1 MHSLFKDPRPEAA
14 LILSDGTVLLGR
26 SFGASV
32 SNVAEVVFNT
42 AMTGYQEVLTDPSYT
57 GQIVT
62 LTGAHVGNVG
72 VNAQDREGG
81 AAVHAA
87 GLVVRDVPAVHSNFR
102 SEKSLPDYL
111 VEQGVPAIAGVDTR
125 RLTRILRTKGAQAG
139 VIVVARNG
147 ALTEDE
153 IDAGRKAVAA
163 WKGMAGQD
171 LAKVV
176 TCKAPYEW
184 TEGAFSMKAAD
195 GRPGFVTPAE
205 LPVHVVA
212 YDFGVKTNILRMLVE
227 RGMRVTVVPAQT
239 PVEDVLAMNPDGVFL
254 SNGPGDPAPCTYAIE
269 AAREIIARKIPLFGI
284 CLGHQIMG
292 LAIGAKTLKMKFG
305 HHGANHP
312 VVDLRSRHVYIT
324 SQNHGFAVDA
334 KTLPANAVPTHESL
348 FDGSLQGFE
357 LTDAP
362 AFCFQGHPEA
372 SPGPH
377 DIAPLFDHFRELIE
391 RHRAALPSPELRTD
405 SKRTNMEKANVLA
418 ALNDARDALD
428 ALISNEKTIEAVVAA
443 AGLMADAVEGDG
455 KVMSCGNGGSLCD
468 AMHFA
473 EEMTGRYRSNR
484 RPYAALAISDASHMA
499 CVGNDYG
506 YEEVFSRYVE
516 AHGRKGDVLLAITTS
531 GTSRNIVKA
540 AEVARRKGVKVV
552 ALTGRDETPITE
564 LADVSIVTPAG
575 RWADRVQ
582 ELHIK
587 CIHILIELIE
597 RRLDKQN
604 YE

>member
-1 MHSLFKDPRPEAA
+1 
-14 LILSDGTVLLGR
+14 
-26 SFGASV
+26 
-32 SNVAEVVFNT
+32 
-42 AMTGYQEVLTDPSYT
+42 
-57 GQIVT
+57 
-62 LTGAHVGNVG
+62 
-72 VNAQDREGG
+72 
-81 AAVHAA
+81 
-87 GLVVRDVPAVHSNFR
+87 
-102 SEKSLPDYL
+102 
-111 VEQGVPAIAGVDTR
+111 
-125 RLTRILRTKGAQAG
+125 
-139 VIVVARNG
+139 
-147 ALTEDE
+147 
-153 IDAGRKAVAA
+153 
-163 WKGMAGQD
+163 
-171 LAKVV
+171 
-176 TCKAPYEW
+176 
-184 TEGAFSMKAAD
+184 
-195 GRPGFVTPAE
+195 
-205 LPVHVVA
+205 
-212 YDFGVKTNILRMLVE
+212 
-227 RGMRVTVVPAQT
+227 
-239 PVEDVLAMNPDGVFL
+239 
-254 SNGPGDPAPCTYAIE
+254 
-269 AAREIIARKIPLFGI
+269 
-284 CLGHQIMG
+284 
-292 LAIGAKTLKMKFG
+292 
-305 HHGANHP
+305 
-312 VVDLRSRHVYIT
+312 
-324 SQNHGFAVDA
+324 
-334 KTLPANAVPTHESL
+334 
-348 FDGSLQGFE
+348 
-357 LTDAP
+357 
-362 AFCFQGHPEA
+362 
-372 SPGPH
+372 
-377 DIAPLFDHFRELIE
+377 
-391 RHRAALPSPELRTD
+391 
-405 SKRTNMEKANVLA
+405 MEKANVLA

-443 AGLMADAVEGDG
+443 AGVMADAVEGDG

>member
-1 MHSLFKDPRPEAA
+1 
-14 LILSDGTVLLGR
+14 
-26 SFGASV
+26 
-32 SNVAEVVFNT
+32 
-42 AMTGYQEVLTDPSYT
+42 
-57 GQIVT
+57 
-62 LTGAHVGNVG
+62 
-72 VNAQDREGG
+72 
-81 AAVHAA
+81 
-87 GLVVRDVPAVHSNFR
+87 
-102 SEKSLPDYL
+102 
-111 VEQGVPAIAGVDTR
+111 
-125 RLTRILRTKGAQAG
+125 
-139 VIVVARNG
+139 
-147 ALTEDE
+147 
-153 IDAGRKAVAA
+153 
-163 WKGMAGQD
+163 
-171 LAKVV
+171 
-176 TCKAPYEW
+176 
-184 TEGAFSMKAAD
+184 
-195 GRPGFVTPAE
+195 
-205 LPVHVVA
+205 
-212 YDFGVKTNILRMLVE
+212 
-227 RGMRVTVVPAQT
+227 
-239 PVEDVLAMNPDGVFL
+239 
-254 SNGPGDPAPCTYAIE
+254 
-269 AAREIIARKIPLFGI
+269 
-284 CLGHQIMG
+284 
-292 LAIGAKTLKMKFG
+292 
-305 HHGANHP
+305 
-312 VVDLRSRHVYIT
+312 
-324 SQNHGFAVDA
+324 
-334 KTLPANAVPTHESL
+334 
-348 FDGSLQGFE
+348 
-357 LTDAP
+357 
-362 AFCFQGHPEA
+362 
-372 SPGPH
+372 
-377 DIAPLFDHFRELIE
+377 
-391 RHRAALPSPELRTD
+391 
-405 SKRTNMEKANVLA
+405 MEKANVLA

-455 KVMSCGNGGSLCD
+455 KVMSFGNGGSLCD

>member
-1 MHSLFKDPRPEAA
+1 
-14 LILSDGTVLLGR
+14 
-26 SFGASV
+26 
-32 SNVAEVVFNT
+32 
-42 AMTGYQEVLTDPSYT
+42 
-57 GQIVT
+57 
-62 LTGAHVGNVG
+62 
-72 VNAQDREGG
+72 
-81 AAVHAA
+81 
-87 GLVVRDVPAVHSNFR
+87 
-102 SEKSLPDYL
+102 
-111 VEQGVPAIAGVDTR
+111 
-125 RLTRILRTKGAQAG
+125 
-139 VIVVARNG
+139 
-147 ALTEDE
+147 
-153 IDAGRKAVAA
+153 
-163 WKGMAGQD
+163 
-171 LAKVV
+171 
-176 TCKAPYEW
+176 
-184 TEGAFSMKAAD
+184 
-195 GRPGFVTPAE
+195 
-205 LPVHVVA
+205 
-212 YDFGVKTNILRMLVE
+212 
-227 RGMRVTVVPAQT
+227 
-239 PVEDVLAMNPDGVFL
+239 
-254 SNGPGDPAPCTYAIE
+254 
-269 AAREIIARKIPLFGI
+269 
-284 CLGHQIMG
+284 
-292 LAIGAKTLKMKFG
+292 
-305 HHGANHP
+305 
-312 VVDLRSRHVYIT
+312 
-324 SQNHGFAVDA
+324 
-334 KTLPANAVPTHESL
+334 
-348 FDGSLQGFE
+348 
-357 LTDAP
+357 
-362 AFCFQGHPEA
+362 
-372 SPGPH
+372 
-377 DIAPLFDHFRELIE
+377 
-391 RHRAALPSPELRTD
+391 
-405 SKRTNMEKANVLA
+405 MEKANVLA

-428 ALISNEKTIEAVVAA
+428 TLISNEKTIEAVVAA

>member
-292 LAIGAKTLKMKFG
+292 LAVGAKTLKMKFG

-377 DIAPLFDHFRELIE
+377 DIAPLFDYFRELIE

>member
-1 MHSLFKDPRPEAA
+1 
-14 LILSDGTVLLGR
+14 
-26 SFGASV
+26 
-32 SNVAEVVFNT
+32 
-42 AMTGYQEVLTDPSYT
+42 
-57 GQIVT
+57 
-62 LTGAHVGNVG
+62 
-72 VNAQDREGG
+72 
-81 AAVHAA
+81 
-87 GLVVRDVPAVHSNFR
+87 
-102 SEKSLPDYL
+102 
-111 VEQGVPAIAGVDTR
+111 
-125 RLTRILRTKGAQAG
+125 
-139 VIVVARNG
+139 
-147 ALTEDE
+147 
-153 IDAGRKAVAA
+153 
-163 WKGMAGQD
+163 
-171 LAKVV
+171 
-176 TCKAPYEW
+176 
-184 TEGAFSMKAAD
+184 
-195 GRPGFVTPAE
+195 
-205 LPVHVVA
+205 
-212 YDFGVKTNILRMLVE
+212 
-227 RGMRVTVVPAQT
+227 
-239 PVEDVLAMNPDGVFL
+239 
-254 SNGPGDPAPCTYAIE
+254 
-269 AAREIIARKIPLFGI
+269 
-284 CLGHQIMG
+284 
-292 LAIGAKTLKMKFG
+292 
-305 HHGANHP
+305 
-312 VVDLRSRHVYIT
+312 
-324 SQNHGFAVDA
+324 
-334 KTLPANAVPTHESL
+334 
-348 FDGSLQGFE
+348 
-357 LTDAP
+357 
-362 AFCFQGHPEA
+362 
-372 SPGPH
+372 
-377 DIAPLFDHFRELIE
+377 
-391 RHRAALPSPELRTD
+391 
-405 SKRTNMEKANVLA
+405 MEKANVLA

-443 AGLMADAVEGDG
+443 AGLMAGAVEGDG

>member
-1 MHSLFKDPRPEAA
+1 
-14 LILSDGTVLLGR
+14 
-26 SFGASV
+26 
-32 SNVAEVVFNT
+32 
-42 AMTGYQEVLTDPSYT
+42 
-57 GQIVT
+57 
-62 LTGAHVGNVG
+62 
-72 VNAQDREGG
+72 
-81 AAVHAA
+81 
-87 GLVVRDVPAVHSNFR
+87 
-102 SEKSLPDYL
+102 
-111 VEQGVPAIAGVDTR
+111 
-125 RLTRILRTKGAQAG
+125 
-139 VIVVARNG
+139 
-147 ALTEDE
+147 
-153 IDAGRKAVAA
+153 
-163 WKGMAGQD
+163 
-171 LAKVV
+171 
-176 TCKAPYEW
+176 
-184 TEGAFSMKAAD
+184 
-195 GRPGFVTPAE
+195 
-205 LPVHVVA
+205 
-212 YDFGVKTNILRMLVE
+212 
-227 RGMRVTVVPAQT
+227 
-239 PVEDVLAMNPDGVFL
+239 
-254 SNGPGDPAPCTYAIE
+254 
-269 AAREIIARKIPLFGI
+269 
-284 CLGHQIMG
+284 
-292 LAIGAKTLKMKFG
+292 
-305 HHGANHP
+305 
-312 VVDLRSRHVYIT
+312 
-324 SQNHGFAVDA
+324 
-334 KTLPANAVPTHESL
+334 
-348 FDGSLQGFE
+348 
-357 LTDAP
+357 
-362 AFCFQGHPEA
+362 
-372 SPGPH
+372 
-377 DIAPLFDHFRELIE
+377 
-391 RHRAALPSPELRTD
+391 
-405 SKRTNMEKANVLA
+405 MEKANVLA

-443 AGLMADAVEGDG
+443 AGIMADAVEGDG

>member
-1 MHSLFKDPRPEAA
+1 
-14 LILSDGTVLLGR
+14 
-26 SFGASV
+26 
-32 SNVAEVVFNT
+32 
-42 AMTGYQEVLTDPSYT
+42 
-57 GQIVT
+57 
-62 LTGAHVGNVG
+62 
-72 VNAQDREGG
+72 
-81 AAVHAA
+81 
-87 GLVVRDVPAVHSNFR
+87 
-102 SEKSLPDYL
+102 
-111 VEQGVPAIAGVDTR
+111 
-125 RLTRILRTKGAQAG
+125 
-139 VIVVARNG
+139 
-147 ALTEDE
+147 
-153 IDAGRKAVAA
+153 
-163 WKGMAGQD
+163 
-171 LAKVV
+171 
-176 TCKAPYEW
+176 
-184 TEGAFSMKAAD
+184 
-195 GRPGFVTPAE
+195 
-205 LPVHVVA
+205 
-212 YDFGVKTNILRMLVE
+212 
-227 RGMRVTVVPAQT
+227 
-239 PVEDVLAMNPDGVFL
+239 
-254 SNGPGDPAPCTYAIE
+254 
-269 AAREIIARKIPLFGI
+269 
-284 CLGHQIMG
+284 
-292 LAIGAKTLKMKFG
+292 
-305 HHGANHP
+305 
-312 VVDLRSRHVYIT
+312 
-324 SQNHGFAVDA
+324 
-334 KTLPANAVPTHESL
+334 
-348 FDGSLQGFE
+348 
-357 LTDAP
+357 
-362 AFCFQGHPEA
+362 
-372 SPGPH
+372 
-377 DIAPLFDHFRELIE
+377 
-391 RHRAALPSPELRTD
+391 
-405 SKRTNMEKANVLA
+405 MEKANVLA

-552 ALTGRDETPITE
+552 ALTGRDETPIPE

>member
-1 MHSLFKDPRPEAA
+1 
-14 LILSDGTVLLGR
+14 
-26 SFGASV
+26 
-32 SNVAEVVFNT
+32 
-42 AMTGYQEVLTDPSYT
+42 
-57 GQIVT
+57 
-62 LTGAHVGNVG
+62 
-72 VNAQDREGG
+72 
-81 AAVHAA
+81 
-87 GLVVRDVPAVHSNFR
+87 
-102 SEKSLPDYL
+102 
-111 VEQGVPAIAGVDTR
+111 
-125 RLTRILRTKGAQAG
+125 
-139 VIVVARNG
+139 
-147 ALTEDE
+147 
-153 IDAGRKAVAA
+153 
-163 WKGMAGQD
+163 
-171 LAKVV
+171 
-176 TCKAPYEW
+176 
-184 TEGAFSMKAAD
+184 
-195 GRPGFVTPAE
+195 
-205 LPVHVVA
+205 
-212 YDFGVKTNILRMLVE
+212 
-227 RGMRVTVVPAQT
+227 
-239 PVEDVLAMNPDGVFL
+239 
-254 SNGPGDPAPCTYAIE
+254 
-269 AAREIIARKIPLFGI
+269 
-284 CLGHQIMG
+284 
-292 LAIGAKTLKMKFG
+292 
-305 HHGANHP
+305 
-312 VVDLRSRHVYIT
+312 
-324 SQNHGFAVDA
+324 
-334 KTLPANAVPTHESL
+334 
-348 FDGSLQGFE
+348 
-357 LTDAP
+357 
-362 AFCFQGHPEA
+362 
-372 SPGPH
+372 
-377 DIAPLFDHFRELIE
+377 
-391 RHRAALPSPELRTD
+391 
-405 SKRTNMEKANVLA
+405 MEKANVLA

-473 EEMTGRYRSNR
+473 EEMTGRYRSNS

>member
-1 MHSLFKDPRPEAA
+1 
-14 LILSDGTVLLGR
+14 
-26 SFGASV
+26 
-32 SNVAEVVFNT
+32 
-42 AMTGYQEVLTDPSYT
+42 
-57 GQIVT
+57 
-62 LTGAHVGNVG
+62 
-72 VNAQDREGG
+72 
-81 AAVHAA
+81 
-87 GLVVRDVPAVHSNFR
+87 
-102 SEKSLPDYL
+102 
-111 VEQGVPAIAGVDTR
+111 
-125 RLTRILRTKGAQAG
+125 
-139 VIVVARNG
+139 
-147 ALTEDE
+147 
-153 IDAGRKAVAA
+153 
-163 WKGMAGQD
+163 
-171 LAKVV
+171 
-176 TCKAPYEW
+176 
-184 TEGAFSMKAAD
+184 
-195 GRPGFVTPAE
+195 
-205 LPVHVVA
+205 
-212 YDFGVKTNILRMLVE
+212 
-227 RGMRVTVVPAQT
+227 
-239 PVEDVLAMNPDGVFL
+239 
-254 SNGPGDPAPCTYAIE
+254 
-269 AAREIIARKIPLFGI
+269 
-284 CLGHQIMG
+284 
-292 LAIGAKTLKMKFG
+292 
-305 HHGANHP
+305 
-312 VVDLRSRHVYIT
+312 
-324 SQNHGFAVDA
+324 
-334 KTLPANAVPTHESL
+334 
-348 FDGSLQGFE
+348 
-357 LTDAP
+357 
-362 AFCFQGHPEA
+362 
-372 SPGPH
+372 
-377 DIAPLFDHFRELIE
+377 
-391 RHRAALPSPELRTD
+391 
-405 SKRTNMEKANVLA
+405 MEKANVLA

-455 KVMSCGNGGSLCD
+455 MVMSCGNGGSLCD

>member
-1 MHSLFKDPRPEAA
+1 
-14 LILSDGTVLLGR
+14 
-26 SFGASV
+26 
-32 SNVAEVVFNT
+32 
-42 AMTGYQEVLTDPSYT
+42 
-57 GQIVT
+57 
-62 LTGAHVGNVG
+62 
-72 VNAQDREGG
+72 
-81 AAVHAA
+81 
-87 GLVVRDVPAVHSNFR
+87 
-102 SEKSLPDYL
+102 
-111 VEQGVPAIAGVDTR
+111 
-125 RLTRILRTKGAQAG
+125 
-139 VIVVARNG
+139 
-147 ALTEDE
+147 
-153 IDAGRKAVAA
+153 
-163 WKGMAGQD
+163 
-171 LAKVV
+171 
-176 TCKAPYEW
+176 
-184 TEGAFSMKAAD
+184 
-195 GRPGFVTPAE
+195 
-205 LPVHVVA
+205 
-212 YDFGVKTNILRMLVE
+212 
-227 RGMRVTVVPAQT
+227 
-239 PVEDVLAMNPDGVFL
+239 
-254 SNGPGDPAPCTYAIE
+254 
-269 AAREIIARKIPLFGI
+269 
-284 CLGHQIMG
+284 
-292 LAIGAKTLKMKFG
+292 
-305 HHGANHP
+305 
-312 VVDLRSRHVYIT
+312 
-324 SQNHGFAVDA
+324 
-334 KTLPANAVPTHESL
+334 
-348 FDGSLQGFE
+348 
-357 LTDAP
+357 
-362 AFCFQGHPEA
+362 
-372 SPGPH
+372 
-377 DIAPLFDHFRELIE
+377 
-391 RHRAALPSPELRTD
+391 
-405 SKRTNMEKANVLA
+405 MEKANVLA

-455 KVMSCGNGGSLCD
+455 KVMSCGNGGSLCA